1 LVTLDGDKK
10 AMVGLEERQTL
21 VGQAEGL
28 RKAISDIFEFSNSLS
43 FVDKF
48 NSIQFISARS
58 FRS

>member
-1 LVTLDGDKK
+1 
-10 AMVGLEERQTL
+10 MVGLEERQTVL
-21 VGQAEGL
+21 GQAEGL
-28 RKAISDIFEFSNSLS
+28 RKAILEIFDFFNSLS